1 MKELDIKRMFAYQL
15 LKKDSTDV
23 IFFEYPFHFGRR
35 RADIICV
42 EDGMIVGYEIKSAFD
57 RIDRLK
63 DQLESYTQLFDFV
76 YVICDSKH
84 ISAVRKITPARIG
97 IYECT
102 LRGIKRIRKASQ
114 IKNFDSITTLDAI
127 PMDSLRKQ
135 FKTSGKSKLEICHKI
150 SNTQKRS
157 DIKSSFRK
165 HIIHKYS
172 DQTSHFKSEFSDV
185 ITLDDVYALSLA
197 PNKLGT

>member
-57 RIDRLK
+57 RIDRLE

-102 LRGIKRIRKASQ
+102 LRGVKRIRKASQ

-157 DIKSSFRK
+157 DIKNSFRK
-165 HIIHKYS
+165 YIIHKYS

-197 PNKLGT
+197 PNKLGA